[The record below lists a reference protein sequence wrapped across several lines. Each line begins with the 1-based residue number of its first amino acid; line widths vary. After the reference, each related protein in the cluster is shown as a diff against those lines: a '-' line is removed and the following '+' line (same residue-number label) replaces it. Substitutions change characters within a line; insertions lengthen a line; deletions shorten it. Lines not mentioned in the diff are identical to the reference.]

1 MKTIEILVSPQGAT
15 TVQTKGF
22 SGSSCREGTRFL
34 EEALGRQ
41 IGERLTAEFHQASCT
56 EQDTERLSQGRA

>member
-15 TVQTKGF
+15 TVQTKGYT
-22 SGSSCREGTRFL
+22 GGSCREGARFL

-41 IGERLTAEFHQASCT
+41 IGERLTAEFHQTSCA
-56 EQDTERLSQGRA
+56 EQDTEQLFQGRA